1 MDDLSRAMSTSALNV
16 KHLDIDFPFKD
27 KYNNYIN
34 GKYVAPK
41 SGQYFENPTPISGEV
56 LCEIARSNEEDVNL
70 FYQREIEERNNFNPL
85 INTGQKNP
93 YLVDQHLLEK
103 ENV

>member
-16 KHLDIDFPFKD
+16 KHLDIEFPFKD
-27 KYNNYIN
+27 KYNNFIN

-70 FYQREIEERNNFNPL
+70 A
-85 INTGQKNP
+85 
-93 YLVDQHLLEK
+93 
-103 ENV
+103 